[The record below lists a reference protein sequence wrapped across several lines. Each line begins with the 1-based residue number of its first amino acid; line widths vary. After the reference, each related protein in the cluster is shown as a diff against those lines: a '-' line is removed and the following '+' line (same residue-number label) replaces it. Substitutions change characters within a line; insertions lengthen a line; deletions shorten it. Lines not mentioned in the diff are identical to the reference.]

1 MMWLWFRNDRMGH
14 FLVVVL
20 VVVALSV
27 LHSTAWLCAIIIS
40 FFLGFHFI
48 SRWVLVRSKYSA
60 YKNAFFSIE
69 SDSSHKK
76 KWPTVELL
84 PNLHNKDRLLRPWEV
99 LVTPNVSDSLAEL
112 MEEIIVKFIQPWYSL
127 ISADLKFSAE
137 CRASLRHASGSW

>member
-1 MMWLWFRNDRMGH
+1 ML
-14 FLVVVL
+14 
-20 VVVALSV
+20 
-27 LHSTAWLCAIIIS
+27 
-40 FFLGFHFI
+40 LGI
-48 SRWVLVRSKYSA
+48 KS
-60 YKNAFFSIE
+60 YKNGFFSIE

-84 PNLHNKDRLLRPWEV
+84 PNLHNKDKLLRPWEV

-137 CRASLRHASGSW
+137 CRASLRHASGPCS

>member
-1 MMWLWFRNDRMGH
+1 MALCNYNI
-14 FLVVVL
+14 VL
-20 VVVALSV
+20 FGLSFYIEVSFGV
-27 LHSTAWLCAIIIS
+27 LT
-40 FFLGFHFI
+40 
-48 SRWVLVRSKYSA
+48 SA

-137 CRASLRHASGSW
+137 CRASLRHASGSC